1 MIKYHPA
8 PDIEARIKEIKN
20 RLVMEHVDLERV
32 KCVRS
37 RGSGSRRLLA
47 RCHALP
53 RIMQFALDSK
63 AHYVVEIVSE
73 QFDSLSEEE
82 QTKTLIHE
90 LMHIPAAFG
99 GGFRHHR
106 PYVNR
111 RTVEAMYKKY
121 MVMK

>member
-8 PDIEARIKEIKN
+8 PDIEAKMKN
-20 RLVMEHVDLERV
+20 IAEKLNFAYIDISRV

-37 RGSGSRRLLA
+37 HGSGSKRVLA

-53 RIMQFALDSK
+53 RIMQHALGVK
-63 AHYVVEIVSE
+63 AHYVIEIISE
-73 QFDSLSEEE
+73 QFDKLGEEE
-82 QTKTLIHE
+82 QTKTIIHE

-106 PYVNR
+106 PFVNR
-111 RTVEAMYKKY
+111 RAVEVMYKKY
-121 MVMK
+121 KQVN